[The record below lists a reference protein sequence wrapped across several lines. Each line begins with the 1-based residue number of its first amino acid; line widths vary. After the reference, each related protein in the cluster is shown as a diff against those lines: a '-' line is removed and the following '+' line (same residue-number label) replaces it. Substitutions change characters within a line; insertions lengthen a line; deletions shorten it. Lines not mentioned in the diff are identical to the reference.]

1 MEFLLTKIKE
11 NLNEQM
17 ILLTISNPRKAE
29 EVKKYNIRPIL
40 VKDKLV
46 FQSAAYTKTQVFHKN
61 LSKRELLEEVQKCID
76 EDIIKDKVI
85 VQAGS
90 TKFESKDMEVFNL
103 IEQDKFNILMEQA
116 DTIITHGG
124 VGSIVTAVK
133 LGKKVIAVPRL
144 KQYGEHVND
153 HQIQIVETFSNQGFI
168 KGIKDVSELKE
179 TLREIDTFI
188 PNKLESNTEHII
200 NIIEDFIQNV

>member
-1 MEFLLTKIKE
+1 
-11 NLNEQM
+11 M
-17 ILLTISNPRKAE
+17 ILVL
-29 EVKKYNIRPIL
+29 L
-40 VKDKLV
+40 G
-46 FQSAAYTKTQVFHKN
+46 TQNNSFY
-61 LSKRELLEEVQKCID
+61 RLLEEVQKCID
-76 EDIIKDKVI
+76 ED
-85 VQAGS
+85 
-90 TKFESKDMEVFNL
+90 